1 MAGRRTAVQAVRPP
15 AVAGLF
21 YPADPRVLAA
31 EVDGLLDAVEVSA
44 DDTPAPAYVVPHAGY
59 QYSGRTAAHV
69 YARLRAHAAEVSR
82 VVVAGP
88 AHHVP
93 VDGCVVSG
101 AERWRTPLGEV
112 PVDRYAEA
120 LAAAGHVI
128 VDDLPHAPEHS
139 IEVQVPFLQRAL
151 GEVPLLP
158 IVVGVAGVDRVVD
171 VLAAATEPDPAGTV
185 VLCSTDLSHYL
196 PEEEA
201 RRTDRRTIG
210 LVLARAP
217 ERLGALDAC
226 GVFPLR
232 GLLGWARRTDLRPR
246 LLDHATSADTT
257 GDPTR
262 VVGYA
267 AFAFCPPG

>member
-1 MAGRRTAVQAVRPP
+1 MPGRRIAVQTFRPP

-21 YPADPRVLAA
+21 YPADPQILAR
-31 EVDGLLDAVEVSA
+31 EVDELLDAVEVPA
-44 DDTPAPAYVVPHAGY
+44 DDALAPAYVVPHAGY
-59 QYSGRTAAHV
+59 PYSGPTAAHV

-88 AHHVP
+88 AHHIP
-93 VDGCVVSG
+93 VEGCVVSG
-101 AERWRTPLGEV
+101 AERWRTPLGDV

-120 LAAAGHVI
+120 LAAAGEVT

-158 IVVGVAGVDRVVD
+158 IVVGEASLDRVAD
-171 VLAAATEPDPAGTV
+171 TLGAAVEPDPAGTV

-196 PEEEA
+196 PDPEA

-226 GVFPLR
+226 GVFGLR
-232 GLLGWARRTDLRPR
+232 GLLGWAQRTDLRPR
-246 LLDHATSADTT
+246 LLDYSTSADTT

-267 AFAFCPPG
+267 AFAFCPAD